1 MSNSIF
7 IIAMLLLGTG
17 VYLSISRKWKKRENE
32 LNNFA
37 YEMQRDFAENTVSVQ
52 KGVDYYKTV
61 QSFYEKQ
68 GYTVSKHPDFATD
81 FIAKKEK
88 NILFIR
94 VQSPMEKSDITAKSY
109 QIFIGQTVLYAMDN
123 PLYENYALAWAYVCS
138 KMMCDKTARI
148 FINKYQ
154 DKLRF
159 ELIEAV

>member
-37 YEMQRDFAENTVSVQ
+37 YEMQRDFAENTVSLQ
-52 KGVDYYKTV
+52 KGVDYYETV
-61 QSFYEKQ
+61 QSFYEQQ
-68 GYTVSKHPDFATD
+68 GYTVSKHPDFSTD

-109 QIFIGQTVLYAMDN
+109 QTFIGQTVLYAMDN
-123 PLYENYALAWAYVCS
+123 PLYENYELSWAYVCS

-154 DKLRF
+154 NKLTF